1 MKTNYTN
8 SVINH
13 KDCGRI
19 LLLAEIEEETC
30 PVFFYV
36 DVFCGMANE
45 SVMTTMKLGDDL
57 EE

>member
-13 KDCGRI
+13 KDCGRFMF
-19 LLLAEIEEETC
+19 LAEIEETC

-36 DVFCGMANE
+36 DVFFGMVYE
-45 SVMTTMKLGDDL
+45 SVMTTMKLGVDL

>member
-19 LLLAEIEEETC
+19 SFLAEIEETC

-36 DVFCGMANE
+36 DVFFGMAYE